1 MPVKTNWNYHLN
13 NPFMKKVKLLLVTV
27 FLVVCAG
34 SIFAFR
40 TLAATNP
47 DSGVILIKTFQYY
60 AGDVS
65 VMYIYYGNS
74 KVEEIRLDKTKGQA
88 DHKNWDL
95 ILNTI
100 SKFYAE
106 GYHLVASTET
116 GEASINSTFIL
127 SK

>member
-1 MPVKTNWNYHLN
+1 
-13 NPFMKKVKLLLVTV
+13 MKKAKLLFVTI
-27 FLVVCAG
+27 FVVICAG

-40 TLAATNP
+40 TRASANP

-74 KVEEIRLDKTKGQA
+74 KVEEIRLEKTKGQA

-100 SKFYAE
+100 NKFYAE
-106 GYHLVASTET
+106 GYHLVASTER